1 MKIIL
6 FKIKKFITSFPNRFK
21 RTHIKAVYDAD
32 LENLVKSLDLDIG
45 IENGEYKCKYCG
57 TIISL
62 ENLQAILKENS
73 EIKFICSNFECL
85 SKLS

>member
-1 MKIIL
+1 MKIL
-6 FKIKKFITSFPNRFK
+6 FFKIKRFITSFPYHFK
-21 RTHIKAVYDAD
+21 KMRIKAVYDAD
-32 LENLVKSLDLDIG
+32 LKNLVKSLGLDMG

-57 TIISL
+57 TIISF

-85 SKLS
+85 SKIS